1 MAAIVASNFAVAA
14 PTKVAA
20 RKLSARKA
28 VALPGESFSSEGKFF
43 SFFYILTLPGTP
55 TPIRP
60 TSTGLCYLFPL
71 SLVCG

>member
-43 SFFYILTLPGTP
+43 SFFLYSYSPRNP
-55 TPIRP
+55 HAD
-60 TSTGLCYLFPL
+60 
-71 SLVCG
+71 